1 MTDDASLSLVPGNDP
16 QMTMDHR
23 SSLRREAYDLKDACI
38 FLSSRVQTV
47 DGEAAE
53 AIQRA
58 RYALFEAWTILCNPP
73 EEEEDH

>member
-1 MTDDASLSLVPGNDP
+1 MV
-16 QMTMDHR
+16 MDYR
-23 SSLRREAYDLKDACI
+23 STLRRESYELKDACI
-38 FLSSRVQTV
+38 YLANKVKPV
-47 DGEAAE
+47 DAEAAE

>member
-1 MTDDASLSLVPGNDP
+1 MKI
-16 QMTMDHR
+16 DHR
-23 SSLRREAYDLKDACI
+23 SNLRRQAYDLKDACI
-38 FLSSRVQTV
+38 FLSSKVRSV
-47 DGEAAE
+47 DAEAAE